1 LRGRDWFVYL
11 VTGGAGFIGSHIVHR
26 LVEDGKAVRVLD
38 DFSSGKRENLATV
51 DGVKLIEGDLRS
63 ETTVD
68 EAVRGVEV
76 IFHQGAVPSVPRSM
90 IDPKTSFDVNV
101 SGTLNLLLA
110 AKDSG
115 VRRVVMASSSSV
127 YGDLPELPKVET
139 MPTKPL
145 SPYAASKLA
154 GEELCQVFWRAYGLE
169 TVSLRYFNVFGP
181 RQDPESQYAA
191 VIPKFLKALKTGQ
204 RPMIFDDGEQTR
216 DFTYIDNVVD
226 ANMLAADAEGI
237 SGDVFNIAAGDS
249 ISINEML
256 RQLAALVGVEPSPE
270 YAPPRPGDIRDSRAD
285 IRSARAKLGYEVNV
299 SFEEGLA
306 RTVAAFTN

>member
-1 LRGRDWFVYL
+1 VYL

-204 RPMIFDDGEQTR
+204 RPMIFDDGEQSR